1 VRKKLTSSQE
11 DALTSL
17 LREGPVDD
25 VAATVRFGSAW
36 RRTLTSLAERGFARH
51 FPSARAS
58 DGSRSGVWRI
68 TPAGKGE
75 AHDLEAIELQR
86 ELKRKEDEVVQRWRE
101 RNVDPKTNE
110 EQP

>member
-1 VRKKLTSSQE
+1 MKLSRSQIE
-11 DALTSL
+11 ALESL
-17 LREGPVDD
+17 LRDGPVDN

-36 RRTLTSLAERGFARH
+36 RRTLLCLVDRGFARH

-58 DGSRSGVWRI
+58 DGSRSGIWRI
-68 TPAGKGE
+68 TPAGRNE

-86 ELKRKEDEVVQRWRE
+86 ELKRKEDDVVQRWRE
-101 RNVDPKTNE
+101 RNVDPKTSE